1 MNEDKSI
8 LPDFGAQSS
17 MFSEADNP
25 HFNGPDYIA
34 KLDHKRLTTQKDRI
48 KSLMID
54 GTWRSLSDI
63 REALGYPEAS
73 ISASVNPVSVTRP
86 SAYKHPSIFAN
97 SVYIT
102 AYLYLDSIMLSR

>member
-73 ISASVNPVSVTRP
+73 ISAQLRHLKKGKFGGYCLEKRRSKNQEGLFEYKISV
-86 SAYKHPSIFAN
+86 
-97 SVYIT
+97 
-102 AYLYLDSIMLSR
+102 